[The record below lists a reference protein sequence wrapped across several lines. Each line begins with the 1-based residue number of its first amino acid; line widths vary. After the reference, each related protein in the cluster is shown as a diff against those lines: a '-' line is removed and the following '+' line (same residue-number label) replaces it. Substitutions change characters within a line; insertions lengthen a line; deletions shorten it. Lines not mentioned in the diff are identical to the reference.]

1 MTFIATPIEMISAP
15 NFFSVL
21 KDNRWLV
28 TDPNA
33 QTLWFQL
40 EIIDSLGQRRY
51 VPSVGSTLSVIFQRA
66 DEFSTDGSSRG
77 RLQNQVR
84 TVTKVATA
92 NVSDASLF
100 SIALTTTDITG
111 IVSGSVKFTFT
122 EAAVP
127 TTWVQNFF
135 IRKSLTAPGF

>member
-15 NFFSVL
+15 NFFSEL
-21 KDNRWLV
+21 KDNRWMV

-40 EIIDSLGQRRY
+40 EIIDNLGQRRY
-51 VPSVGSTLSVIFQRA
+51 IPAGGSTMSVVFQRA
-66 DEFSTDGSSRG
+66 DEFSTDNSTRG

-84 TVTKVATA
+84 TVTKAATA

-100 SIALTTTDITG
+100 SISLTTADITG
-111 IVSGSVKFTFT
+111 IVSGTVKFTLT